1 MTHETDLKRLLKA
14 KARLEQRIQDLD
26 RKIEHVLFRLNED
39 RRCFSRKC
47 PLDLDEDAE
56 DRPDQY

>member
-14 KARLEQRIQDLD
+14 KARLEQKVKDLD
-26 RKIEHVLFRLNED
+26 QKIEHVLFRMNED

-47 PLDLDEDAE
+47 PLDFDEE
-56 DRPDQY
+56 DPRHQ